1 MTLTIAIIFVT
12 VTARWTGVDLFV
24 FPIST
29 LLLRFRSGLMV
40 SSSDCG
46 VRGPTQVR
54 ISPRT
59 AMFITT
65 ASAICSLA
73 HGLHPSTAVPRS
85 LIEYQF
91 RLG

>member
-12 VTARWTGVDLFV
+12 VTARWTGVDLFA

-59 AMFITT
+59 AVFITT
-65 ASAICSLA
+65 ASFAVLRTDCTPLLQCLGQLSLA
-73 HGLHPSTAVPRS
+73 S
-85 LIEYQF
+85 LP
-91 RLG
+91 GH